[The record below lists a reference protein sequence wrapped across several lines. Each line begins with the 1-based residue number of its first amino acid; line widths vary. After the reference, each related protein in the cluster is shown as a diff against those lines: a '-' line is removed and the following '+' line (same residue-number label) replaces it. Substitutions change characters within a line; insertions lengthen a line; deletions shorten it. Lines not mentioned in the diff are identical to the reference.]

1 MEILEHQ
8 LKLIRADSRKRS
20 KCEYK
25 ELRGQFQ
32 WIAEEPCKWNI
43 VRFTPANAEEWEQW
57 MANEEFMNTGKGK
70 LLIQMKERLFYF
82 KGQWDDEEML
92 STCPQDDYQLA
103 RFKQCVETLKNDQNW
118 SWMVSKFL
126 KGSNQRTSVK
136 IEDNK
141 KIPSFKKGSLNI
153 IVGTPG
159 AGKSTFCAEFVKSKV
174 DKYKILYV
182 APAHTNV
189 NGFLRKLIQMDVK
202 DVSVLSDEAKLATEL
217 RSYHNSNMKS
227 FNPSKKNLI
236 LPDKQ
241 ITVSTVNKPIKS
253 PKESGIQIIII
264 DEATRVS
271 LIEVMTL
278 IYRFNGLL
286 CVVLAGDPKQLGA
299 RIGQNEAKDAMRFTL
314 QQGEA
319 RIWNLFRQYRFG
331 RGINDVIS
339 PLYYQNQ
346 MVAAT
351 NRKSSMNWII
361 INKCEC
367 DQEEKIGCNTEV
379 KVALA
384 VYRLLSGNDK
394 IVLTPYKLQLRKF
407 QEKESN
413 INIKTIDTSQGDEYD
428 HVVVSFGRHQGRG
441 FITRE
446 RINVGLSRARRSVH
460 VILNA
465 RVVEK
470 IPAIKRTIDISKE
483 KGLVNYI

>member
-1 MEILEHQ
+1 MEILERQ
-8 LKLIRADSRKRS
+8 LKLIRTDLKKKTR
-20 KCEYK
+20 CEHK
-25 ELRGQFQ
+25 ELQGRFQ
-32 WIAEEPCKWNI
+32 WINEEPCQWNI
-43 VRFTPANAEEWEQW
+43 VRFIPDNEEEWEQW

-70 LLIQMKERLFYF
+70 LLIQIKDRLFYF
-82 KGQWDDEEML
+82 KGQWDDERTL

-103 RFKQCVETLKNDQNW
+103 RFKQCVEALKNDQNW

-126 KGSNQRTSVK
+126 KGSKQRTSER
-136 IEDNK
+136 IEDNR
-141 KIPSFKKGSLNI
+141 KIPSFKRGSLNI

-159 AGKSTFCAEFVKSKV
+159 AGKSTFCAEFVKSKL

-189 NGFLRKLIQMDVK
+189 NGFLRKLVQMGVK
-202 DVSVLSDEAKLATEL
+202 DVSVLSDEAKLAMEL

-227 FNPSKKNLI
+227 FNPAKKNLI

-241 ITVSTVNKPIKS
+241 ITISTVNKPVKS
-253 PKESGIQIIII
+253 PKESGIQILII

-278 IYRFNGLL
+278 IYRFNELL

-299 RIGQNEAKDAMRFTL
+299 RIGQNEVKDAMRFAL
-314 QQGEA
+314 EQSEA

-331 RGINDVIS
+331 IGINDTIS
-339 PLYYQNQ
+339 SLYYKNQ
-346 MVAAT
+346 MIAAT
-351 NRKSSMNWII
+351 KRTSSINWII
-361 INKCEC
+361 INKCAC
-367 DQEEKIGCNTEV
+367 DQEEKIGCNKEM

-384 VYRLLSGNDK
+384 IYRLLSGSDK
-394 IVLTPYKLQLRKF
+394 IILTPYKHQLQKIK
-407 QEKESN
+407 EKDGDTN
-413 INIKTIDTSQGDEYD
+413 VKTIDTSQGDEYD
-428 HVVVSFGRHQGRG
+428 NVVLSFGRHQGRG

-460 VILNA
+460 VIMNA
-465 RVVEK
+465 RVLERLPAIEK
-470 IPAIKRTIDISKE
+470 IIETSRR